1 MRFQSVLIFKII
13 LIYNKLAG
21 DTPMPI
27 KIISLNIKKSEIY
40 LDPESIAEMKKVMGI
55 EAGLIPDDGNEI
67 TDVDQYV
74 KEHTS

>member
-1 MRFQSVLIFKII
+1 
-13 LIYNKLAG
+13 
-21 DTPMPI
+21 MPI